1 MIAIDNERLAGQI
14 QFLLEIDGLKQV
26 LRRSVILGS
35 SRRENSAEHSWH
47 LAMMASILYE
57 HANEPVD
64 LLHTIRMALVHDIV
78 ELDAGDTFAYDF
90 SGYESKAAREQAA
103 ADRIFGLLP
112 ADQRAEL
119 RSLWDEFEAR
129 ESAESRFA
137 NALDRLMPMF
147 HNLADAGGTWQIAG
161 VRPEFV
167 AQRAAAIGEGSA
179 ALASVAQEILR
190 RAKAEGLFGTAD
202 EPEEDRTPMNADK
215 R

>member
-1 MIAIDNERLAGQI
+1 MISIDNERLAQQI

-47 LAMMASILYE
+47 LAMMALILHE
-57 HANEPVD
+57 HANQPVD
-64 LLHTIRMALVHDIV
+64 LLHTIKLLLVHDIV

-90 SGYESKAAREQAA
+90 DNAKTKEEREQRA

-112 ADQRAEL
+112 PDQLSQL
-119 RSLWDEFEAR
+119 RGLWDEFEAR

-147 HNLADAGGTWQIAG
+147 HNLADGGGTWQASG
-161 VRPEFV
+161 VRLEFV
-167 AQRAAAIGEGSA
+167 ERRAAAIGQGSDTLA
-179 ALASVAQEILR
+179 AVAQEILR
-190 RAKAEGLFGTAD
+190 KAVAEGLLA
-202 EPEEDRTPMNADK
+202 
-215 R
+215 

>member
-1 MIAIDNERLAGQI
+1 MISIDNERLARQI

-47 LAMMASILYE
+47 LAMMALILHE
-57 HANEPVD
+57 HANQPVD
-64 LLHTIRMALVHDIV
+64 LLHTIKLLLVHDIV

-90 SGYESKAAREQAA
+90 DNAKTKEEREQRA

-112 ADQRAEL
+112 PDQLSQL
-119 RSLWDEFEAR
+119 RGLWDEFEAR

-147 HNLADAGGTWQIAG
+147 HNLADGGGTWQVSG
-161 VRPEFV
+161 VRLEFV
-167 AQRAAAIGEGSA
+167 ERRAAAIGEGSDTLA
-179 ALASVAQEILR
+179 AVAQEILR
-190 RAKAEGLFGTAD
+190 KAVAEGLLA
-202 EPEEDRTPMNADK
+202 
-215 R
+215 

>member
-1 MIAIDNERLAGQI
+1 MISIGDERLERQI

-26 LRRSVILGS
+26 LRRSLIFGS

-47 LAMMASILYE
+47 LAMMALILHEY
-57 HANEPVD
+57 ANEPVD
-64 LLHTIRMALVHDIV
+64 LLHTLKLVLVHDIV

-90 SGYESKAAREQAA
+90 DGAKSKAAREQAA

-112 ADQRAEL
+112 GDQAPAL
-119 RSLWDEFEAR
+119 RDLWNEFEAQ

-147 HNLADAGGTWQIAG
+147 HNLADGKTTWQVAG

-167 AQRAAAIGEGSA
+167 ANRATAIGEGSA
-179 ALASVAQEILR
+179 TLASVAQEILR
-190 RAKAEGLFGTAD
+190 QAEADGAFGVATRKS
-202 EPEEDRTPMNADK
+202 PE
-215 R
+215 

>member
-1 MIAIDNERLAGQI
+1 MISIDNERLARQI

-47 LAMMASILYE
+47 LAMMALILHE
-57 HANEPVD
+57 HANQPVD
-64 LLHTIRMALVHDIV
+64 LLHTIKLLLVHDIV

-90 SGYESKAAREQAA
+90 DNAKTKEEREQRA

-112 ADQRAEL
+112 PDQLSQL
-119 RSLWDEFEAR
+119 RGLWDEFEAR

-147 HNLADAGGTWQIAG
+147 HNLADGGGTWQASG
-161 VRPEFV
+161 VRLEFV
-167 AQRAAAIGEGSA
+167 ERRAAAIGEGSDVLA
-179 ALASVAQEILR
+179 AVAQEILR
-190 RAKAEGLFGTAD
+190 KAVAEGLLA
-202 EPEEDRTPMNADK
+202 
-215 R
+215 

>member
-1 MIAIDNERLAGQI
+1 MISIDNERLARQI

-47 LAMMASILYE
+47 LAMMALILHE
-57 HANEPVD
+57 HANQPVD
-64 LLHTIRMALVHDIV
+64 LLHTIKLLLVHDIV

-90 SGYESKAAREQAA
+90 DNAKTKEEREQRA

-112 ADQRAEL
+112 PDQLAQL
-119 RSLWDEFEAR
+119 RGLWDEFEAR

-147 HNLADAGGTWQIAG
+147 HNLADGGGTWQASG
-161 VRPEFV
+161 VRLEFV
-167 AQRAAAIGEGSA
+167 ERRAAAIGEGSDI
-179 ALASVAQEILR
+179 LAVVAQEILR
-190 RAKAEGLFGTAD
+190 KAVAEGLLA
-202 EPEEDRTPMNADK
+202 
-215 R
+215 